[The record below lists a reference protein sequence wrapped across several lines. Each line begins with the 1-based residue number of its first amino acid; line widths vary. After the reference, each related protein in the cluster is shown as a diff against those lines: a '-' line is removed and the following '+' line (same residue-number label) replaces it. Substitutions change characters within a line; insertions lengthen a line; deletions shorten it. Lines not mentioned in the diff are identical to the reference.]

1 MRIKITPYAHIEEG
15 RVHMFRTCPKGIE
28 SLPAQLHRG
37 IIDISCSIFKNRK
50 GVRMIECSF
59 EIRSFWSLSETIR
72 QTEAVQIGLTWY
84 LKRQKKLK

>member
-28 SLPAQLHRG
+28 SLPATLHRG
-37 IIDISCSIFKNRK
+37 VVDISCNIFKNKK

-59 EIRSFWSLSETIR
+59 EIMSFWSWSEIMR
-72 QTEAVQIGLTWY
+72 QTQAIQMGLTWY
-84 LKRQKKLK
+84 LKRQKKQK

>member
-1 MRIKITPYAHIEEG
+1 MRVKIAPYAHIEEG

-28 SLPAQLHRG
+28 SLPAQLRRG

-50 GVRMIECSF
+50 GVRMIHCSF
-59 EIRSFWSLSETIR
+59 DIQSFWSLSEIIR

-84 LKRQKKLK
+84 LKRQK